1 MIQKSWELSTPGILD
16 SDKLVV
22 PIVFY
27 FLDPVAWGRILLFVF
42 SVEFRGS
49 KIWPGPKSK

>member
-22 PIVFY
+22 PIVFD
-27 FLDPVAWGRILLFVF
+27 FLDPVA
-42 SVEFRGS
+42 
-49 KIWPGPKSK
+49 

>member
-1 MIQKSWELSTPGILD
+1 MIQKSWELSTPWILD

-27 FLDPVAWGRILLFVF
+27 VLDPVACGRILLFVF

-49 KIWPGPKSK
+49 KI